1 MVMGE
6 RRTENALLIT
16 TRTKAV
22 ELERR
27 PPRGKPASPTASDL
41 ERPTA
46 GHASPLRLTRLAL
59 GVVPT
64 GLNTCLHLE
73 RVEPV
78 RLNGLRTS
86 LTCASVSPP
95 ESGGNDRGNREN
107 EVPT

>member
-46 GHASPLRLTRLAL
+46 GHASPLA
-59 GVVPT
+59 
-64 GLNTCLHLE
+64 
-73 RVEPV
+73 
-78 RLNGLRTS
+78 
-86 LTCASVSPP
+86 
-95 ESGGNDRGNREN
+95 
-107 EVPT
+107 